1 MKKIIF
7 IIVIL
12 LALIA
17 LGFYLKQF
25 IVFNGKDE
33 SIQEYTPQEE
43 ISQEQFRQ
51 TFVNLEFKDVRNG
64 RIKTRKQIN

>member
-7 IIVIL
+7 ITIIL

-25 IVFNGKDE
+25 IVFNGNDE
-33 SIQEYTPQEE
+33 SMNEYTPQQE
-43 ISQEQFRQ
+43 ISDEQFRQ
-51 TFVNLEFKDVRNG
+51 TFVSLEFKDTRNG
-64 RIKTRKQIN
+64 GVKTRK